1 MSENKRLSER
11 NAKIASMLSDGEQL
25 KNFYRFIAQN
35 PYINLH
41 DACQIIIERP
51 DATVCNSMEEWNALG
66 RRVTKGRKAIP
77 YYDHDGYKQ
86 FVFDAV
92 DTHGEERYQRPIF
105 PLKRLLIGL
114 DELNGTSL
122 YGDLRGD
129 YRKIHNGVYAYL
141 EKSGALTGDEQHDN
155 LLSEGVAFSLYCK
168 TGFPKTVGIHLR
180 GLPYSYR
187 ENAEFVKEMYI
198 QSELLAEEIDE
209 AYEGKL
215 QEVKVIDDT
224 EEETVTDEPIIR
236 GGEGEQINE
245 PLAEETE
252 ALPEQDDEV
261 FVSPV
266 YRQYLEAQKI
276 NPQAVVLLRV
286 GDFYE
291 VMGENARAVAEELDL
306 TLTSREVGLPE
317 RVPMCGFPYYASD
330 AYIEKILDRHGVLL
344 VEDGQEPKY
353 ILSHAEALQAEQ
365 AEISEEPEQEL
376 SSEIVERDEDEIA
389 ELQELFSEEE
399 GEIKDPE
406 LIPIDDEPTP
416 FDDEEEEQFDE
427 EEDDNFEVENEEDFE
442 EESEQEETENQSKPT
457 HKKEEKGIKDR
468 PRKKPQVSLFDFME
482 PQEKSEQELLIE
494 RSLKYGSGFQHGKYR
509 IFDKYNENPT
519 AKAFADFLKREYG
532 IGGHSGW
539 GIDNEEH
546 DGKGIRLSHRDENGK
561 TLVEAFLKWPEV
573 ATRIADLIDDDN
585 YLTEQE
591 KAGYVEYRAEQNR
604 QKELRA
610 EEERQKREIIELAI
624 VSEQPA
630 RKQRILD
637 EYSKTTKIEDFAK
650 FLRDEYGTAVEA
662 TSKYHARYDA
672 NGVYFSKYNAIGNT
686 ELRFSLSWNNFAE
699 RVCDIIEAERL
710 FAPEDAEYNAGFV
723 DQMIELGTQNTES
736 GKYAYHFATFGKDE
750 GYVRAHCDEIK
761 ETMLARVEVKDVQS
775 DEWYIHAT
783 FYKDYCAKL
792 QGTEEARQEHK
803 ERITEIAD
811 KIIEE
816 GTKNTTEGN
825 YIHFFEEFGKHAE
838 FAKNN
843 AEEIAEELSKHEE
856 VSDVE
861 LTPDSFD
868 TNFYLDYCPNYIP
881 KEEEDGYEE
890 YIKSFEEENKPS
902 KIKATF
908 NRFKDLSD
916 NDKAFIERYSFR
928 AHREPS
934 MSPWDEVQQCETI
947 EEGIYIVSTA
957 GHGGIMI
964 AEELAPYVLSP
975 EALSEGMREGGY
987 YCYEEDALQ
996 CIPLR
1001 ELYDK
1006 GILNDEH
1013 RYFKAYHV
1021 KSEENGR
1028 IPFSS
1033 ATDQEKKR
1041 FIAEWNKTINES
1053 LATWNKEYW
1062 QKYQKEE
1069 QSYEKIKND
1078 EITRIVESF
1087 VQEGTA
1093 QTVAGGWDFYFEN
1106 LSGFVY
1112 ENRHEITDQLVRR
1125 KEVETVG
1132 LDDKSIEVIF
1142 KPKFCPN
1149 LRFDAIGKPIE
1160 LDSKNTDLADVL
1172 NQTELGGTKTRFR
1185 NNVAAIRLV
1194 NRLFAENRNP
1204 TTEERKTLSRFV
1216 GWGGLSQA
1224 FDEKNPDWQK
1234 EYAEL
1239 KGLLSAEDYDNA
1251 RGSTLNAYY
1260 TPKEVIDGIYKALD
1274 RFGVKGNNRILE
1286 PSMGTGNFFG
1296 YMPKGIADGSRLYGV
1311 ELDKLTGR
1319 IAAKL
1324 YPQANVQIKGFE
1336 DTTFPNDKF
1345 DIIVGNVPFGGY
1357 GVADSDYNR
1366 YNFKVHDYFLAKSVD
1381 KVKPGGIVAIVTSK
1395 GTMDKL
1401 NANARKYVAERA
1413 ELLGAIRLPNTA
1425 FKQTAGTEA
1434 VADILFFRKRE
1445 EKITDLSVETWLAT
1459 GKTKEGYEINQ
1470 YFIDHPEMVL
1480 GTLVEEQGL
1489 YGGIDTTV
1497 KADGRELKDA
1507 LAEAIQNLPQS
1518 FYQNPETSPAEEQT
1532 TEVDYNVKPL
1542 CYKAENG
1549 RLYMRIGDEMVE
1561 QTIPKSPKDAYQRI
1575 QGMIEL
1581 REELHHILDIQIA
1594 GCSDEVLKKEQTK
1607 LNAQYDLFVRW
1618 YGNLNSQT
1626 NTKLFKDDGDSALL
1640 FSCEDV
1646 DEETKAVTKS
1656 DIFSKRTIRPYV
1668 VPTSTDDPFEA
1679 LQISKNER
1687 GKVDIAY
1694 IEELT
1699 GKDYDTVVSELGN
1712 AVFRDPEIV
1721 DETDK
1726 YSGFISAE
1734 EYLSGQVVS
1743 KLDLAR
1749 LVAAEHPEYRKNVD
1763 ALEAVQPQKLTASEI
1778 SVRLGATWID
1788 KEYYKKFYCE
1798 LLGVYWYL
1806 ESDIELFY
1814 NPHDSSW
1821 RLDQKENV
1829 RNSTYMRQREVYGTK
1844 RAPAYRL
1851 FIDAMNLRATTIY
1864 DTIEEDGKEKRVV
1877 NHAETIAAREKQNK
1891 IKEEFINWIFKTPER
1906 REELEATYNRLF
1918 NRTRLPSYDGSY
1930 LKFPEMNP
1938 AIELKPHQKNAVHRI
1953 ITGNSST
1960 LLHHV
1965 VGAGKTFTVVASIMK
1980 MRQLGLCKK
1989 AMVTCPNHLVQQWAG
2004 EWRRLYPNAKILVA
2018 SKEDL
2023 EKDNR
2028 KKFVSKVA
2036 LGDWDGII
2044 IAQSSFAKIPVSTE
2058 RQVQKLNEEI
2068 AAVQATIEKQWEENG
2083 MPRGAV
2089 KNLEKIKKGKQAQ
2102 LKKLMDTSGKDD
2114 VLKFEDLGVDYLFV
2128 DEAHAYK
2135 NLFLFTKMNNVAGI
2149 SNAASQRASDL
2160 KLKCEYLQEL
2170 HGSDRGV
2177 VFATGTPISN
2187 SMTEMYTMQTYL
2199 QPSTLR
2205 DLGITFFDGWAADF
2219 GETVTSMELS
2229 PSGQGYRART
2239 RFAKFTNLPEL
2250 LKLYRAFAD
2259 VQTADMVKL
2268 NVPEAKRQVINL
2280 KPSDTT
2286 IELAEEIAER
2296 ADRIYGG
2303 GVDSHIDNMLK
2314 VTSDGK
2320 KLALDPRCFVPTC
2333 KDEEGSKL
2341 NECAQRIYEI
2351 WSDTADIRG
2360 TQIVF
2365 CDLSTPKGSFSDYV
2379 YGTDFDAYNDLKYK
2393 LVQKGI
2399 PSEEI
2404 AFIHDANTEEQKQKL
2419 FDNVNSGRVRVLIG
2433 STEKCGAGTNVQ
2445 KRLVALHHLDTP
2457 YRPSDMEQREGR
2469 IIRQGNTN
2477 EKVQIFTY
2485 VTERTFDSYSYQI
2498 LENKQRFIS
2507 QINKGDL
2514 TVREAED
2521 IDETTLSYAEIKA
2534 ITAANPKIKRK
2545 MEVDAEVARL
2555 RVLEGQYRKNL
2566 YALQDKIRK
2575 DYPEEIRKQE
2585 LLIERVTK
2593 DLEMTKAIRPADPEA
2608 FEISVN
2614 GKVYTDKKEGG
2625 KALMDALYSGKV
2637 DVPVAEYCGFRI
2649 SMNPMTFMAT
2659 EREITLAAEGQ
2670 YILSIGESVS
2680 GNLTRLENFV
2690 NDLPERKVRL
2700 EKRLEQLKSDLEI
2713 AKEQVEKPFEQA
2725 EQLSALLS
2733 EQAELN
2739 AELNLDKREEVIVD
2753 DDGEGEE
2760 ENYMAIPILP
2770 KEKIKKEVSIIDEED
2785 KIAAMQVD
2793 VLPDYAVTKED
2804 MHAYGYTWDGML
2816 PVTGITAKALA
2827 RIGVTIYELRENDTE
2842 GMVDD
2847 LDVFDEKERLFGV
2860 EKPEWNTFMQ
2870 SDNGRDYMAARHE
2883 IVKSVLTSL
2892 DGEDMSYFSNTERE
2906 ILWEQYGT
2914 EVYALDKALGGRSLP
2929 AATEMKEYALPVFDE
2944 QVEKLKGELPFADHG
2959 WGEADIHI
2967 AVFGNVEAQE
2977 LKDILSKYSYEMR
2990 LNAFLDKELA
3000 EFNYLNG
3007 RVTGFTA
3014 DEIFDISN
3022 DLKPSFEGSEFAE
3035 NFKGE
3040 EFDRWYDDFQE
3051 DELIPLLNQ
3060 RALPGETYA
3069 LDETEENPLLPDYT
3083 VTEEDMHD
3091 YGYTK
3096 DEMLPLHKRV
3106 AQRLWGFGLE
3116 INILSHDNTEKAVER
3131 FSELTP
3137 TERTLYGIR
3146 KEVWMNYLNNE
3157 KTSPYLWARKEFCT
3171 AASDVMQKELDYVDE
3186 GFTINFIETN
3196 FAERVALEQYLADKE
3211 RPDPKVLTAFV
3222 PQLLDEFS
3230 SRMWSGAFRE
3240 YGWEES
3246 DLTRA
3251 IAEHLTDPVVQK
3263 IAMEVLS
3270 DGQKE
3275 EEQEEM
3281 PLYED
3286 NPLDLPALDDE
3297 LTVLAVQ
3304 PDIELDEKKTLPG
3317 IGLLRNEELER
3328 WYVINRSG
3336 IESELKVGNVTNLE
3350 EIGISP
3356 MEFDPNVFRTFYDE
3370 QEARAYFNEKVSVM
3384 NSVKD
3389 NFDRKEID
3397 YEAEVIKSV
3406 NTEFEVYKADV
3417 LSRSPEDIFY
3427 ENYKIHVFTEL
3438 KDVIDTGTEN
3448 GYLGKEH
3455 YRALYEDRG
3464 SILTGLYDDYLD
3476 REYSSIN
3483 KNGDTAEFIKDY
3495 CEYYHADAMTEKE
3508 QGTIYLNTAQYS
3520 VEHDEIEQ
3528 YRVSHRQS
3536 EECREAIDKAIS
3548 ENFDGL
3554 HLKDGFIPELID
3566 KFGSERVKYILATTI
3581 RENLGDGRYSPENKG
3596 WSENINVSES
3606 QDERRN
3612 CCLRSH
3618 PAVIDGVVNGFK
3630 KYMRYNDFLDE
3641 VTNDK
3646 QNDNK
3651 EEKEELAESK
3661 FLKQTSRGDKVVS
3674 ITQDKNGRDIA
3685 VVQRKNDYTVAI
3697 GYDTTDGTWAQGVYD
3712 FKDEKAA
3719 NEYREKYY
3727 GENVEPPEKW
3737 YEVFV
3742 SRDALIKTYEK
3753 SSLMRMPSS
3762 NSEYADYTYFVY
3774 NNRMKESRQ
3783 LVDMQSDSRELC
3795 YKILLSEGEVVNL
3808 RNRDGDEVELSAQE
3822 FSELVN
3828 HTSDKDYKREEKPR
3842 VSVNIPQ
3849 AAMLKEYGKTSL
3861 FRAPN
3866 GTQYEGYSY
3875 YLPNSVLHEPTE
3887 GNTGAVARITED
3899 FKVTLRKGAEETEL
3913 TAREFS
3919 ELVGKTTAED
3929 YKREPTAMDDYR
3941 EQQQEKEEWKE
3952 IAVSEQAVIANYEK
3966 STLFKMPKGK
3976 YEGMVYYIPSG
3987 MVRKDEGGLRLRLP
4001 ESFEAHLKTSGS
4013 DEKIDLTA
4021 EQLMA
4026 ELAGKSDEDYEGI
4039 YRRPSEEAI
4048 KKFEKVEKNLR
4059 ERLPDEMKNKP
4070 NWVVVRTRENK
4081 ETGRLDKYLID
4092 VHTGKFAESD
4102 NPETWTD
4109 FDTACKYAKEHG
4121 GVALAYA
4128 LDGTDG
4134 IACIDLDH
4142 CIGEDGKRS
4151 ALADEV
4157 LSKCGKTY
4165 AEHSV
4170 SGRGIHVFG
4179 RTKGA
4184 DLRSFSKDGDME
4196 YYQDRHFITMTG
4208 DGAGYSRLESFDA
4221 SEMKSLLE
4229 RKLERRTE
4237 WKNAGKGEA
4246 GLTQMDD
4253 RELLEKAFSAKNGDT
4268 VRRLYNGEDLRHNH
4282 SNSDMSLMNYLA
4294 FYSGGNVGQMTRIF
4308 ATSGLYRP
4316 DKPAS
4321 YYEYT
4326 AIKAAKDTPHY
4337 TPPRAS
4343 NATPKAASGGN
4354 SKA

>member
-11 NAKIASMLSDGEQL
+11 NAKIAAMLSDGEQL

-41 DACQIIIERP
+41 DACQIVIERP

-66 RRVTKGRKAIP
+66 RRVTKGRKAIS

-86 FVFDAV
+86 FVFDAA

-105 PLKRLLIGL
+105 PLKRMLIGL

-122 YGDLRGD
+122 YDDLRGD
-129 YRKIHNGVYAYL
+129 YRKIHNGVYTYL

-168 TGFPKTVGIHLR
+168 TGFPKTAGIHLS

-198 QSELLAEEIDE
+198 QAELLAEEIDE

-224 EEETVTDEPIIR
+224 EEETVTDEPVIR
-236 GGEGEQINE
+236 GGDVEQINE

-252 ALPEQDDEV
+252 ELPEQGNEV
-261 FVSPV
+261 SVSPI
-266 YRQYLEAQKI
+266 YRQYLEAQLA
-276 NPQAVVLLRV
+276 NPKVVVLLRV

-291 VMGENARAVAEELDL
+291 IMGENARTVAEELDL

-330 AYIEKILDRHGVLL
+330 AYIEKILAHHGVLL
-344 VEDGQEPKY
+344 AEDGQEPKY

-365 AEISEEPEQEL
+365 TEISEEPEQE
-376 SSEIVERDEDEIA
+376 SQSEIVERDEDEIA

-416 FDDEEEEQFDE
+416 FDDEEEEQSDE
-427 EEDDNFEVENEEDFE
+427 EADDGFEDEEDFK
-442 EESEQEETENQSKPT
+442 EESEQDETENKPKPT
-457 HKKEEKGIKDR
+457 RKREEKGIKDR
-468 PRKKPQVSLFDFME
+468 PRKQKPQLSLFDLME

-519 AKAFADFLKREYG
+519 AKTFADFLKREYG
-532 IGGHSGW
+532 IGGRGGW
-539 GIDNEEH
+539 GGDNEEH
-546 DGKGIRLSHRDENGK
+546 SGKGIHLSHCDENGK

-624 VSEQPA
+624 VSEQPG

-650 FLRDEYGTAVEA
+650 FLRDEYGTAVET

-686 ELRFSLSWNNFAE
+686 ELRFSLSWNSFAE
-699 RVCDIIEAERL
+699 HVCDVIEAERL

-723 DQMIELGTQNTES
+723 DQMVKLGTENTES

-761 ETMLARVEVKDVQS
+761 EMMFSRVEVKDVQS

-792 QGTEEARQEHK
+792 QSTEEARQEHK
-803 ERITEIAD
+803 ERIAEIAD

-825 YIHFFEEFGKHAE
+825 YVHFFEEFGKHAG
-838 FAKNN
+838 FAKDN

-868 TNFYLDYCPNYIP
+868 TNFYLDYCTNYVP

-890 YIKSFEEENKPS
+890 YIKSFEEENKPRDT
-902 KIKATF
+902 KAPF
-908 NRFKDLSD
+908 NRFKELSE
-916 NDKAFIERYSFR
+916 NDRAFIERYSLR

-947 EEGIYIVSTA
+947 AEGIYSVSTA

-1013 RYFKAYHV
+1013 SYFKAYHV
-1021 KSEENGR
+1021 KTEENGR

-1033 ATDQEKKR
+1033 ATDDEKKR
-1041 FIAEWNKTINES
+1041 FIAKWNKTINES

-1062 QKYQKEE
+1062 QKYQKAE
-1069 QSYEKIKND
+1069 QQQK
-1078 EITRIVESF
+1078 
-1087 VQEGTA
+1087 
-1093 QTVAGGWDFYFEN
+1093 
-1106 LSGFVY
+1106 
-1112 ENRHEITDQLVRR
+1112 
-1125 KEVETVG
+1125 
-1132 LDDKSIEVIF
+1132 
-1142 KPKFCPN
+1142 
-1149 LRFDAIGKPIE
+1149 
-1160 LDSKNTDLADVL
+1160 DSKNTDLTDIL
-1172 NQTELGGTKTRFR
+1172 DQTELGGAKTRFR

-1194 NRLFAENRNP
+1194 NRLYAENRNP

-1234 EYAEL
+1234 EYTEL

-1260 TPKEVIDGIYKALD
+1260 TPKDVIDGIYKALD

-1296 YMPKGIADGSRLYGV
+1296 YMPKEVSDGARLYGV
-1311 ELDKLTGR
+1311 ELDNLTGR

-1324 YPQANVQIKGFE
+1324 YPQADVQIKGFE

-1445 EKITDLSVETWLAT
+1445 EKITDLSAETWLAT
-1459 GKTKEGYEINQ
+1459 GKTEEGYEINQ

-1497 KADGRELKDA
+1497 KPDGRELKAA
-1507 LAEAIQNLPQS
+1507 LAEAIQNLPQG

-1561 QTIPKSPKDAYQRI
+1561 QAIPKSPKDAYQRI
-1575 QGMIEL
+1575 QGMIGL

-1594 GCSDEVLKKEQTK
+1594 GCSDEVLKKEQAK
-1607 LNAQYDLFVRW
+1607 LNAQYDLFVRR

-1687 GKVDIAY
+1687 GKVDITY

-1699 GKDYDTVVSELGN
+1699 GKDYDAVVSELGN
-1712 AVFRDPEIV
+1712 SVFRDPEIV
-1721 DETDK
+1721 DENDK

-1743 KLDLAR
+1743 KLNLAR
-1749 LVAAEHPEYRKNVD
+1749 SVAAEHPEYRKNVD

-1821 RLDQKENV
+1821 RLDQKESV

-2058 RQVQKLNEEI
+2058 RQIQKLNEEI
-2068 AAVQATIEKQWEENG
+2068 AAVEATIEKQWEENG

-2102 LKKLMDTSGKDD
+2102 LKKLMDTSSKDD

-2199 QPSTLR
+2199 QPSTLK

-2341 NECAQRIYEI
+2341 NACAQNIYEI

-2365 CDLSTPKGSFSDYV
+2365 CDLSTPKVRFEDYR

-2585 LLIERVTK
+2585 LLIERVGK

-2637 DVPVAEYCGFRI
+2637 DTPVAEYCGFRI

-2659 EREITLAAEGQ
+2659 EREITLAAEGR
-2670 YILSIGESVS
+2670 YTLSIGESVS

-2690 NDLPERKVRL
+2690 SELPQRKVRL
-2700 EKRLEQLKSDLEI
+2700 EKKLEQLKSDLEI

-2725 EQLSALLS
+2725 ERLSALLS

-2753 DDGEGEE
+2753 DDGEGDE
-2760 ENYMAIPILP
+2760 ENYRAIPILS
-2770 KEKIKKEVSIIDEED
+2770 EERLKKEVSIIDEED

-2847 LDVFDEKERLFGV
+2847 PAVFDEKDRLFGV
-2860 EKPEWNTFMQ
+2860 EKPEWNAFMQ
-2870 SDNGRDYMAARHE
+2870 SENGRDYMAARHE

-2906 ILWEQYGT
+2906 TLWEQYGT
-2914 EVYALDKALGGRSLP
+2914 EVYALDKALGGRSLSS
-2929 AATEMKEYALPVFDE
+2929 ATDMKEYALPVFDE

-2959 WGEADIHI
+2959 WGEADIHL

-2977 LKDILSKYSYEMR
+2977 LKDILSKYSYETR

-3035 NFKGE
+3035 NLTGN
-3040 EFDRWYDDFQE
+3040 DYDDWYDIFQE

-3069 LDETEENPLLPDYT
+3069 LDETEKTPLLPDYT
-3083 VTEEDMHD
+3083 VTDEDMHD

-3096 DEMLPLHKRV
+3096 DEMLPLHKRA

-3116 INILSHDNTEKAVER
+3116 INILSHDNTEKVVER

-3146 KEVWMNYLNNE
+3146 KEVWRNYLNNE

-3251 IAEHLTDPVVQK
+3251 IAEHLTDPVMQK

-3270 DGQKE
+3270 DEQKE

-3297 LTVLAVQ
+3297 LTVLAMQ
-3304 PDIELDEKKTLPG
+3304 PDIKLDESRTLPG
-3317 IGLLRNEELER
+3317 VKLLKNEELER
-3328 WYVINRSG
+3328 WYVINRAG
-3336 IESELKVGNVTNLE
+3336 IEGERELNVGDMTNLE
-3350 EIGISP
+3350 ELEISP

-3370 QEARAYFNEKVSVM
+3370 QEAQTYFNEKVSVM

-3389 NFDRKEID
+3389 NFGRKEID

-3427 ENYKIHVFTEL
+3427 ENFKIHVFTEL
-3438 KDVIDTGTEN
+3438 KDAIDTGTEN
-3448 GYLGKEH
+3448 GYLEKEH
-3455 YRALYEDRG
+3455 YRALYEERG
-3464 SILTGLYDDYLD
+3464 SILTGLYDDFVGS
-3476 REYSSIN
+3476 EYASVNSYT
-3483 KNGDTAEFIKDY
+3483 DTAEFIRDY
-3495 CEYYHADAMTEKE
+3495 CEHYHKSVLHEDVKMPVYLQSAQYAIE
-3508 QGTIYLNTAQYS
+3508 QGDL
-3520 VEHDEIEQ
+3520 DE
-3528 YRVSHRQS
+3528 YRNSRALS
-3536 EECREAIDKAIS
+3536 EECRDAIDKAIS
-3548 ENFDGL
+3548 ENFDGM
-3554 HLKDGFIPELID
+3554 HLKDGFISELVD
-3566 KFGSERVKYILATTI
+3566 KFGMERVQYILATTI

-3596 WSENINVSES
+3596 WAENIPVSES

-3612 CCLRSH
+3612 CCLHSH
-3618 PAVIDGVVNGFK
+3618 PAVIDGVVNSFK

-3685 VVQRKNDYTVAI
+3685 VVQRRNDYTVAI

-3727 GENVEPPEKW
+3727 GENVEPQEKW
-3737 YEVFV
+3737 YAVYV
-3742 SRDALIKTYEK
+3742 SRDALIKTYDK

-3762 NSEYADYTYFVY
+3762 NKEYADYTYFMY
-3774 NNRMKESRQ
+3774 NNRIKNSRQ

-3795 YKILLSEGEVVNL
+3795 YKLMLAEGEVVNL
-3808 RNRDGDEVELSAQE
+3808 RNRDGDEVELTAEE
-3822 FSELVN
+3822 FAAIVN
-3828 HTSDKDYKREEKPR
+3828 HTSDKDYVREQKAKTIITLPREAVLGNYEK
-3842 VSVNIPQ
+3842 
-3849 AAMLKEYGKTSL
+3849 ATL
-3861 FRAPN
+3861 FKAPS
-3866 GTQYEGYSY
+3866 GTEFAGYSY
-3875 YLPNSVLHEPTE
+3875 YLPNSVIGEDTKNE
-3887 GNTGAVARITED
+3887 DGRIRVALSED
-3899 FKVTLRKGAEETEL
+3899 FKIKLNKGSDEKEITV
-3913 TAREFS
+3913 S
-3919 ELVGKTTAED
+3919 EYAALVNGTTAES
-3929 YKREPTAMDDYR
+3929 YKRERSAEEENR
-3941 EQQQEKEEWKE
+3941 EDKADEKKWTE
-3952 IAVSEQAVIANYEK
+3952 IPVSEEAVIATYEK

-3976 YEGMVYYIPSG
+3976 YEGLVYYIPSG
-3987 MVRKDEGGLRLRLP
+3987 MVRKDEKGIRLRLP
-4001 ESFEAHLKTSGS
+4001 EDFEVHLKDKSA
-4013 DEKIDLTA
+4013 DENIDIKPD
-4021 EQLMA
+4021 
-4026 ELAGKSDEDYEGI
+4026 ELEKELKDKGDDAYENL
-4039 YRRPSEEAI
+4039 YRRPSEEV
-4048 KKFEKVEKNLR
+4048 KQKFDKVEQQLR
-4059 ERLPDEMKNKP
+4059 TCLPAEMKDKP
-4070 NWVVVRTRENK
+4070 NWVIVRTRENAD
-4081 ETGRLDKYLID
+4081 TGRLDKFLISP
-4092 VHTGKFAESD
+4092 VTGKFAESD

-4109 FDTACKYAKEHG
+4109 FDTACKYARGNG

-4128 LDGTDG
+4128 LDGKDG
-4134 IACIDLDH
+4134 IVCIDLDH
-4142 CIGEDGKRS
+4142 CVGEDGKRS

-4165 AEHSV
+4165 IESSV
-4170 SGRGIHVFG
+4170 SGKGIHVFG
-4179 RTKGA
+4179 KTDGM

-4196 YYQDRHFITMTG
+4196 FYQDNHFIAMTG
-4208 DGAGYSRLESFDA
+4208 DGAGYYNLESFDTP
-4221 SEMKSLLE
+4221 EMKSLLE

-4237 WKNAGKGEA
+4237 WKNVGKGMS
-4246 GLTQMDD
+4246 GLSQMDD

-4268 VRRLYNGEDLRHNH
+4268 VKRLYNGEDLRNNH

-4294 FYSGGNVGQMTRIF
+4294 FYSGGNVEQMTRIF

-4316 DKPAS
+4316 EKAQS

-4337 TPPRAS
+4337 TPPKAPTS
-4343 NATPKAASGGN
+4343 APKSSGSGN
-4354 SKA
+4354 GKA

>member
-11 NAKIASMLSDGEQL
+11 NTKIAAMLSDGELL

-41 DACQIIIERP
+41 DACQIVIERP

-66 RRVTKGRKAIP
+66 RRVTKGRKAIS

-86 FVFDAV
+86 FVFDAA

-105 PLKRLLIGL
+105 PLKRMLIGL

-122 YGDLRGD
+122 YDDLRGD
-129 YRKIHNGVYAYL
+129 YRKIHNGVYTYL

-236 GGEGEQINE
+236 GGEVEQTKE
-245 PLAEETE
+245 PLTEETE
-252 ALPEQDDEV
+252 ELPEQGNEV
-261 FVSPV
+261 SVSPV
-266 YRQYLEAQKI
+266 YRQYLDVQKA
-276 NPQAVVLLRV
+276 NPQAVVLLRL

-291 VMGENARAVAEELDL
+291 VMGENARTVAEELDL

-317 RVPMCGFPYYASD
+317 RVPMCGFPYHVAEV
-330 AYIEKILDRHGVLL
+330 YIEKILEHHGVLL
-344 VEDGQEPKY
+344 AEAGQEPKY
-353 ILSHAEALQAEQ
+353 ILSHAEALRAEQ
-365 AEISEEPEQEL
+365 AEISEEPEQE
-376 SSEIVERDEDEIA
+376 SQSEIVERDEDEIA

-399 GEIKDPE
+399 EELKDAE
-406 LIPIDDEPTP
+406 LILIDDEPTP
-416 FDDEEEEQFDE
+416 FDDEEEEQTDE
-427 EEDDNFEVENEEDFE
+427 EEDYGFENEEDFE
-442 EESEQEETENQSKPT
+442 EESEQDETENKPKPT
-457 HKKEEKGIKDR
+457 RKREEKGIKDR
-468 PRKKPQVSLFDFME
+468 PRKQKPQLSLFDLME

-532 IGGHSGW
+532 IGGRGGW
-539 GIDNEEH
+539 GGDNEQH
-546 DGKGIRLSHRDENGK
+546 DGKGIRLSHCDENGK
-561 TLVEAFLKWPEV
+561 TLVEAFLKWPEA

-803 ERITEIAD
+803 ERIAEIAD

-825 YIHFFEEFGKHAE
+825 YIHFFEEFGKHAG
-838 FAKNN
+838 FAKDN

-902 KIKATF
+902 EIKAPF
-908 NRFKDLSD
+908 NRFKELSE
-916 NDKAFIERYSFR
+916 NDKAFIERYSLR

-947 EEGIYIVSTA
+947 AEGIYSVSTA

-975 EALSEGMREGGY
+975 EALSEGMREGRY

-1006 GILNDEH
+1006 GILNDKH
-1013 RYFKAYHV
+1013 SYFKAYHV
-1021 KSEENGR
+1021 KTEENGR

-1033 ATDQEKKR
+1033 ATDEEKKR
-1041 FIAEWNKTINES
+1041 FIAEWNNTVNES

-1062 QKYQKEE
+1062 QKYQKAE
-1069 QSYEKIKND
+1069 QQQK
-1078 EITRIVESF
+1078 
-1087 VQEGTA
+1087 
-1093 QTVAGGWDFYFEN
+1093 
-1106 LSGFVY
+1106 
-1112 ENRHEITDQLVRR
+1112 
-1125 KEVETVG
+1125 
-1132 LDDKSIEVIF
+1132 
-1142 KPKFCPN
+1142 
-1149 LRFDAIGKPIE
+1149 
-1160 LDSKNTDLADVL
+1160 DSKNTDLTDIL
-1172 NQTELGGTKTRFR
+1172 DQTELGGAKTRFR

-1194 NRLFAENRNP
+1194 NRLYAENRNP

-1296 YMPKGIADGSRLYGV
+1296 YMPKEVADGARLYGV
-1311 ELDKLTGR
+1311 ELDNLTGR

-1336 DTTFPNDKF
+1336 DTSFPNDKF
-1345 DIIVGNVPFGGY
+1345 DIVLGNVPFGGY

-1445 EKITDLSVETWLAT
+1445 EKITDLSAETWLAT

-1497 KADGRELKDA
+1497 KPDGRELKDA

-1561 QTIPKSPKDAYQRI
+1561 QAIPKSPKDAYQRI
-1575 QGMIEL
+1575 QGMIGL

-1594 GCSDEVLKKEQTK
+1594 GCSDEVLKKEQAK
-1607 LNAQYDLFVRW
+1607 LNAQYDLFVRR

-1656 DIFSKRTIRPYV
+1656 DVFSKRTIRPYV

-1712 AVFRDPEIV
+1712 SVFRDPEIV
-1721 DETDK
+1721 DENDK

-1749 LVAAEHPEYRKNVD
+1749 SVAAEHPEYRKNVD

-1821 RLDQKENV
+1821 RLDQKESV

-2058 RQVQKLNEEI
+2058 RQIQKLNEEI
-2068 AAVQATIEKQWEENG
+2068 AAVEATIEKQWEENG

-2199 QPSTLR
+2199 QPSTLK

-2268 NVPEAKRQVINL
+2268 NVPEAERHVVNL

-2379 YGTDFDAYNDLKYK
+2379 YGKDFDAYNDLKYK

-2585 LLIERVTK
+2585 LLIERVGK

-2608 FEISVN
+2608 FEISVS

-2637 DVPVAEYCGFRI
+2637 DTPVAEYYGFKI
-2649 SMNPMTFMAT
+2649 SMNPMSFMAT

-2690 NDLPERKVRL
+2690 NDLPQRKVRL
-2700 EKRLEQLKSDLEI
+2700 EKKLEQLKSDLEI
-2713 AKEQVEKPFEQA
+2713 AKEQVQKPFEQA

-2753 DDGEGEE
+2753 DDGEGDE
-2760 ENYMAIPILP
+2760 ENYRAIPILP
-2770 KEKIKKEVSIIDEED
+2770 EDKIKKEVSIIDEED

-2847 LDVFDEKERLFGV
+2847 PDVFDEKDRLFGV

-2870 SDNGRDYMAARHE
+2870 SDNGRDYMAVRHE

-2906 ILWEQYGT
+2906 TLWEQYGT
-2914 EVYALDKALGGRSLP
+2914 EVYALDKAFGGRAMPS
-2929 AATEMKEYALPVFDE
+2929 AAEMKEYALSVFDE
-2944 QVEKLKGELPFADHG
+2944 QVEKLKEELPFADHG
-2959 WGEADIHI
+2959 WSEADIHL

-2977 LKDILSKYSYEMR
+2977 LKDILSKYSYETR

-3035 NFKGE
+3035 NLTGN
-3040 EFDRWYDDFQE
+3040 DYDDWYDIFQE

-3096 DEMLPLHKRV
+3096 DEMLPLHKRA

-3116 INILSHDNTEKAVER
+3116 INKLSHDNTEKAVER

-3146 KEVWMNYLNNE
+3146 KEVWRNYLNNE

-3211 RPDPKVLTAFV
+3211 RPNPKVLTAFV

-3251 IAEHLTDPVVQK
+3251 IAEHLTDPVMQK

-3304 PDIELDEKKTLPG
+3304 PDIELDKKKTLPG
-3317 IGLLRNEELER
+3317 VGLLRNEELER

-3406 NTEFEVYKADV
+3406 NAEFEVYKADV

-3427 ENYKIHVFTEL
+3427 ENFKIHVFTEL
-3438 KDVIDTGTEN
+3438 KDAIDTGTEN
-3448 GYLGKEH
+3448 GYLEKEH
-3455 YRALYEDRG
+3455 YRALYEERG
-3464 SILTGLYDDYLD
+3464 SILTGLYDDFVGS
-3476 REYSSIN
+3476 EYASVNSYT
-3483 KNGDTAEFIKDY
+3483 DTAEFIRDY
-3495 CEYYHADAMTEKE
+3495 CEHYHKSVLHEDVKMPVYLQSAQYAIE
-3508 QGTIYLNTAQYS
+3508 QGDL
-3520 VEHDEIEQ
+3520 DE
-3528 YRVSHRQS
+3528 YRNSRALS
-3536 EECREAIDKAIS
+3536 EECRDAIDKAIS
-3548 ENFDGL
+3548 ENFDGM
-3554 HLKDGFIPELID
+3554 HLKDGFISELVD
-3566 KFGSERVKYILATTI
+3566 KFGMERVQYILATTI

-3596 WSENINVSES
+3596 WAENIPVSES

-3612 CCLRSH
+3612 CCLHSH
-3618 PAVIDGVVNGFK
+3618 PAVIDGVVNSFK

-3685 VVQRKNDYTVAI
+3685 VVQRRNDYTVAI

-3727 GENVEPPEKW
+3727 GENVEPQEKW
-3737 YEVFV
+3737 YAVYV
-3742 SRDALIKTYEK
+3742 SRDALIKTYDK

-3762 NSEYADYTYFVY
+3762 NKEYADYTYFMY
-3774 NNRMKESRQ
+3774 NNRIKNSRQ

-3795 YKILLSEGEVVNL
+3795 YKLMLAEGEVVNL

-3899 FKVTLRKGAEETEL
+3899 FNVTLRKGAEETEL

-4070 NWVVVRTRENK
+4070 NWVMVRTRENK

-4343 NATPKAASGGN
+4343 NAAPKAASGGN

>member
-11 NAKIASMLSDGEQL
+11 NTKIAAMLSDGELL

-41 DACQIIIERP
+41 DACQIVIERP

-66 RRVTKGRKAIP
+66 RRVTKGRKAIS

-86 FVFDAV
+86 FVFDAA

-105 PLKRLLIGL
+105 PLKRMLIGL

-122 YGDLRGD
+122 YDDLRGD
-129 YRKIHNGVYAYL
+129 YRKIHNGVYTYL

-236 GGEGEQINE
+236 GGEVEQTKE
-245 PLAEETE
+245 PLTEETE
-252 ALPEQDDEV
+252 ELPEQGNEV
-261 FVSPV
+261 SVSPV
-266 YRQYLEAQKI
+266 YRQYLDVQKA
-276 NPQAVVLLRV
+276 NPQAVVLLRL

-291 VMGENARAVAEELDL
+291 VMGENARTVAEELDL

-317 RVPMCGFPYYASD
+317 RVPMCGFPYHVAEV
-330 AYIEKILDRHGVLL
+330 YIEKILEHHGVLL
-344 VEDGQEPKY
+344 AEAGQEPKY
-353 ILSHAEALQAEQ
+353 ILSHAEALRAEQ
-365 AEISEEPEQEL
+365 AEISEEPEQE
-376 SSEIVERDEDEIA
+376 SQSEIVERDEDEIA

-399 GEIKDPE
+399 GKIKDPE

-416 FDDEEEEQFDE
+416 FDDEEEEQTDE
-427 EEDDNFEVENEEDFE
+427 EEDYGFENEEDFE
-442 EESEQEETENQSKPT
+442 EESEQDETENKPKPT
-457 HKKEEKGIKDR
+457 RKREEKGIKDR
-468 PRKKPQVSLFDFME
+468 PRKQKPQLSLFDLME

-532 IGGHSGW
+532 IGGRGGW
-539 GIDNEEH
+539 GGDNEQH
-546 DGKGIRLSHRDENGK
+546 DGKGIRLSHCDENGK
-561 TLVEAFLKWPEV
+561 TLVEAFLKWPEA

-803 ERITEIAD
+803 ERIAEIAD

-838 FAKNN
+838 FAKDN

-861 LTPDSFD
+861 PTPDSFD

-902 KIKATF
+902 EIKAPF
-908 NRFKDLSD
+908 NRFKELSE
-916 NDKAFIERYSFR
+916 NDKAFIERYSLR

-947 EEGIYIVSTA
+947 AEGIYSVSTA

-1006 GILNDEH
+1006 GILNDKH
-1013 RYFKAYHV
+1013 SYFKAYHV
-1021 KSEENGR
+1021 KTEENGR

-1033 ATDQEKKR
+1033 ATDEEKKR
-1041 FIAEWNKTINES
+1041 FIAEWNNTVNES

-1062 QKYQKEE
+1062 QKYQKAE
-1069 QSYEKIKND
+1069 QQQK
-1078 EITRIVESF
+1078 
-1087 VQEGTA
+1087 
-1093 QTVAGGWDFYFEN
+1093 
-1106 LSGFVY
+1106 
-1112 ENRHEITDQLVRR
+1112 
-1125 KEVETVG
+1125 
-1132 LDDKSIEVIF
+1132 
-1142 KPKFCPN
+1142 
-1149 LRFDAIGKPIE
+1149 
-1160 LDSKNTDLADVL
+1160 DSKNTDLTDIL
-1172 NQTELGGTKTRFR
+1172 DQTELGGAKTRFR

-1194 NRLFAENRNP
+1194 NRLYAENRNP

-1296 YMPKGIADGSRLYGV
+1296 YMPKEVADGARLYGV
-1311 ELDKLTGR
+1311 ELDNLTGR

-1336 DTTFPNDKF
+1336 DTSFPNDKF
-1345 DIIVGNVPFGGY
+1345 DIVLGNVPFGGY

-1445 EKITDLSVETWLAT
+1445 EKITDLSAETWLAT

-1497 KADGRELKDA
+1497 KPDGRELKDA

-1561 QTIPKSPKDAYQRI
+1561 QAIPKSPKDAYQRI
-1575 QGMIEL
+1575 QGMIGL

-1594 GCSDEVLKKEQTK
+1594 GCSDEVLKKEQAK
-1607 LNAQYDLFVRW
+1607 LNAQYDLFVRR

-1712 AVFRDPEIV
+1712 SVFRDPEIV
-1721 DETDK
+1721 DENDK

-1749 LVAAEHPEYRKNVD
+1749 SVAAEHPEYRKNVD

-1906 REELEATYNRLF
+1906 REELEGTYNRLF

-2058 RQVQKLNEEI
+2058 RQIRKLNEEI

-2199 QPSTLR
+2199 QPSTLK

-2268 NVPEAKRQVINL
+2268 NVPEAERHVVNL

-2379 YGTDFDAYNDLKYK
+2379 YGKDFDAYNDLKYK

-2585 LLIERVTK
+2585 LLIERVGK

-2608 FEISVN
+2608 FEISVS

-2637 DVPVAEYCGFRI
+2637 DTPVAEYYGFKI
-2649 SMNPMTFMAT
+2649 SMNPMSFMAT

-2713 AKEQVEKPFEQA
+2713 AKEQVQKPFEQA

-2753 DDGEGEE
+2753 DDGEGDE
-2760 ENYMAIPILP
+2760 ENYRAIPILT

-2847 LDVFDEKERLFGV
+2847 PDVFDEKDRLFGV

-2870 SDNGRDYMAARHE
+2870 SDNGRDYMAVRHE

-2906 ILWEQYGT
+2906 TLWEQYGT
-2914 EVYALDKALGGRSLP
+2914 EVYALDKAFGGRAMPS
-2929 AATEMKEYALPVFDE
+2929 AAEMKEYALSVFDE
-2944 QVEKLKGELPFADHG
+2944 QVEKLKEELPFADHG
-2959 WGEADIHI
+2959 WSEADIHL

-2977 LKDILSKYSYEMR
+2977 LKDILSKYSYETR

-3000 EFNYLNG
+3000 EFKYLNG

-3035 NFKGE
+3035 NLTGN
-3040 EFDRWYDDFQE
+3040 DYDDWYDIFQE

-3069 LDETEENPLLPDYT
+3069 LDETEKTPLLPDYT
-3083 VTEEDMHD
+3083 VTDEDMHD

-3096 DEMLPLHKRV
+3096 DEMLPLHKRA

-3137 TERTLYGIR
+3137 TEKTLYSIR
-3146 KEVWMNYLNNE
+3146 KEVWRNYLNNE

-3211 RPDPKVLTAFV
+3211 RPNPKVLTAFV

-3251 IAEHLTDPVVQK
+3251 IAEHLTDPVMQK

-3304 PDIELDEKKTLPG
+3304 PDIELDKKKTLPG
-3317 IGLLRNEELER
+3317 VGLLRNEELER

-3427 ENYKIHVFTEL
+3427 ENFKIHVFTEL
-3438 KDVIDTGTEN
+3438 KDAIDTGTEN
-3448 GYLGKEH
+3448 GYLEKEH
-3455 YRALYEDRG
+3455 YRALYEERG
-3464 SILTGLYDDYLD
+3464 SILTGLYDDFVGS
-3476 REYSSIN
+3476 EYASVNSYT
-3483 KNGDTAEFIKDY
+3483 DTAEFIRDY
-3495 CEYYHADAMTEKE
+3495 CEHYHKSVLHEDVKMPVYLQSAQYAIE
-3508 QGTIYLNTAQYS
+3508 QGDL
-3520 VEHDEIEQ
+3520 DE
-3528 YRVSHRQS
+3528 YRNSRALS
-3536 EECREAIDKAIS
+3536 EECRDAIDKAIS
-3548 ENFDGL
+3548 ENFDGM
-3554 HLKDGFIPELID
+3554 HLKDGFISELVD
-3566 KFGSERVKYILATTI
+3566 KFGMERVQYILATTI

-3596 WSENINVSES
+3596 WAENIPVSES

-3612 CCLRSH
+3612 CCLHSH
-3618 PAVIDGVVNGFK
+3618 PAVIDGVVNSFK

-3685 VVQRKNDYTVAI
+3685 VVQRRNDYTVAI

-3727 GENVEPPEKW
+3727 GENVEPQEKW
-3737 YEVFV
+3737 YAVYV
-3742 SRDALIKTYEK
+3742 SRDALIKTYDK

-3762 NSEYADYTYFVY
+3762 NKEYADYTYFMY
-3774 NNRMKESRQ
+3774 NNRIKNSRQ

-3795 YKILLSEGEVVNL
+3795 YKLMLAEGEVVNL

-3899 FKVTLRKGAEETEL
+3899 FNVTLRKGAEETEL

-4070 NWVVVRTRENK
+4070 NWVMVRTRENK

-4343 NATPKAASGGN
+4343 NAAPKAASGGN

>member
-11 NAKIASMLSDGEQL
+11 NTKIAAMLSDGEQL

-41 DACQIIIERP
+41 DACQIVIERP

-66 RRVTKGRKAIP
+66 RRVTKGRKAIS

-86 FVFDAV
+86 FVFDAA

-105 PLKRLLIGL
+105 PLKRMLIGL
-114 DELNGTSL
+114 DELNGTAL
-122 YGDLRGD
+122 YDDLRGD

-141 EKSGALTGDEQHDN
+141 EKNGALTGDDQHDN

-168 TGFPKTVGIHLR
+168 TGFPKTAGIHLS

-198 QSELLAEEIDE
+198 QAELLAEEIDE

-224 EEETVTDEPIIR
+224 EEETVSDEPIIR
-236 GGEGEQINE
+236 GGEAKQTKE

-252 ALPEQDDEV
+252 ELPEQGNEV
-261 FVSPV
+261 SVSPI
-266 YRQYLEAQKI
+266 YRQYLEAQLA
-276 NPQAVVLLRV
+276 NPKVVVLLRV

-291 VMGENARAVAEELDL
+291 IMGENARTVAEELDL

-330 AYIEKILDRHGVLL
+330 AYIEKILAHHGVLL
-344 VEDGQEPKY
+344 AEDGQEPKY

-365 AEISEEPEQEL
+365 TEISEEPEQE
-376 SSEIVERDEDEIA
+376 SQSEIVERDEDEIA

-416 FDDEEEEQFDE
+416 FDDEEEEQSDE
-427 EEDDNFEVENEEDFE
+427 EADDGFEDEEDFK
-442 EESEQEETENQSKPT
+442 EESEQEETENKPKPT
-457 HKKEEKGIKDR
+457 RKKEEKGIKDR
-468 PRKKPQVSLFDFME
+468 PRKQKPQLSLFDLME

-509 IFDKYNENPT
+509 VFDKYNENPT

-532 IGGHSGW
+532 IGGRSGW
-539 GIDNEEH
+539 NSDSEAH
-546 DGKGIRLSHRDENGK
+546 DGKGIRLSHRDENEK
-561 TLVEAFLKWPEV
+561 TVVEVFLKWPEV

-591 KAGYVEYRAEQNR
+591 KAWYVEYRAEQNR

-610 EEERQKREIIELAI
+610 EEERQKRELVEQAIINEP
-624 VSEQPA
+624 PA
-630 RKQRILD
+630 RKQRILV
-637 EYSKTTKIEDFAK
+637 EYSKTTQIEEFAN

-662 TSKYHARYDA
+662 TSKYHARYDSS
-672 NGVYFSKYNAIGNT
+672 GVYFSKYNVIGNT

-699 RVCDIIEAERL
+699 KVRDVIETKRL
-710 FAPEDAEYNAGFV
+710 FVPEDTEYNAEFV
-723 DQMIELGTQNTES
+723 DRMVELGTENTDS

-750 GYVRAHCDEIK
+750 GYVRAHYDAIK
-761 ETMLARVEVKDVQS
+761 EEMLSRVEVKDVQS

-783 FYKDYCAKL
+783 FYKDYCDKL
-792 QGTEEARQEHK
+792 KGTEEAREEHK
-803 ERITEIAD
+803 ERVRAIAAQ
-811 KIIEE
+811 IIEE
-816 GTKNTTEGN
+816 GTENTTEGN
-825 YIHFFEEFGKHAE
+825 WVVFFNELTGDEE
-838 FAKNN
+838 FAKENVK
-843 AEEIAEELSKHEE
+843 EIVEELESDKA

-861 LTPDSFD
+861 FDNACID

-1021 KSEENGR
+1021 QSEENGR

-1033 ATDQEKKR
+1033 ATDEEKKK
-1041 FIAEWNKTINES
+1041 FIAKWNNTVNES
-1053 LATWNKEYW
+1053 LAEWNKEYW
-1062 QKYQKEE
+1062 RKYQEAE
-1069 QSYEKIKND
+1069 QNQK
-1078 EITRIVESF
+1078 
-1087 VQEGTA
+1087 
-1093 QTVAGGWDFYFEN
+1093 
-1106 LSGFVY
+1106 
-1112 ENRHEITDQLVRR
+1112 
-1125 KEVETVG
+1125 
-1132 LDDKSIEVIF
+1132 
-1142 KPKFCPN
+1142 
-1149 LRFDAIGKPIE
+1149 
-1160 LDSKNTDLADVL
+1160 DSKNTDLTDIL
-1172 NQTELGGTKTRFR
+1172 DQTELGGAKTRFK

-1194 NRLFAENRNP
+1194 NRLYAENRNP

-1260 TPKEVIDGIYKALD
+1260 TPRDVIDGIYKALD
-1274 RFGVKGNNRILE
+1274 RFGVQGNNRILE

-1296 YMPKGIADGSRLYGV
+1296 YMPKEVSDGARLYGV
-1311 ELDKLTGR
+1311 ELDNLTGR

-1336 DTTFPNDKF
+1336 DTSFPNDKF
-1345 DIIVGNVPFGGY
+1345 DIVVGNVPFGGY

-1445 EKITDLSVETWLAT
+1445 EKITDLSAETWLAT
-1459 GKTKEGYEINQ
+1459 GKTEEGYEINQ

-1497 KADGRELKDA
+1497 KPDGRELKAA
-1507 LAEAIQNLPQS
+1507 LAEAIQNLPQG
-1518 FYQNPETSPAEEQT
+1518 FYQNPETSPAEEEAA
-1532 TEVDYNVKPL
+1532 EVDYNVKPL

-1549 RLYMRIGDEMVE
+1549 RLYMRIADEMVE
-1561 QTIPKSPKDAYQRI
+1561 QAIPKSPKDAYQRI
-1575 QGMIEL
+1575 QGMIGL

-1594 GCSDEVLKKEQTK
+1594 GCSDEVLQKEQSK
-1607 LNAQYDLFVRW
+1607 LNAQYDLFVRR

-1656 DIFSKRTIRPYV
+1656 DVFSKRTIRPYV

-1721 DETDK
+1721 DKGDK

-1749 LVAAEHPEYRKNVD
+1749 SVAAEHPEYRKNVD

-1788 KEYYKKFYCE
+1788 KEYYKQFYIE
-1798 LLGVYWYL
+1798 LLGVPWYL
-1806 ESDIELFY
+1806 RGNLELFY

-1821 RLDQKENV
+1821 RLDQEQAV
-1829 RNSTYMRQREVYGTK
+1829 RNSTYMRQKEVYGTG

-2058 RQVQKLNEEI
+2058 RQIRKLNEEI
-2068 AAVQATIEKQWEENG
+2068 AAVEATIEKQWEENG

-2102 LKKLMDTSGKDD
+2102 LKKLMDASGKDD

-2199 QPSTLR
+2199 QPSTLK

-2268 NVPEAKRQVINL
+2268 NVPEAERHVVNL

-2286 IELAEEIAER
+2286 IELAEEIADR
-2296 ADRIYGG
+2296 ADKIYGG

-2341 NECAQRIYEI
+2341 NACAQNIYEI
-2351 WSDTADIRG
+2351 WSDTSDIKG

-2365 CDLSTPKGSFSDYV
+2365 CDLSTPKSRFEDYV

-2545 MEVDAEVARL
+2545 MEVDAEVTRL

-2585 LLIERVTK
+2585 LLIERVGK

-2637 DVPVAEYCGFRI
+2637 DTPVAEYCGFKI

-2659 EREITLAAEGQ
+2659 ERDITLAAEGR

-2713 AKEQVEKPFEQA
+2713 AKEQVGKPFEQA

-2753 DDGEGEE
+2753 DDGEGDE
-2760 ENYMAIPILP
+2760 ENYRAIPILP
-2770 KEKIKKEVSIIDEED
+2770 KEKIKKEISIIDEED

-2847 LDVFDEKERLFGV
+2847 PDVFDEKDRLFGV
-2860 EKPEWNTFMQ
+2860 EKPEWNAFMQ
-2870 SDNGRDYMAARHE
+2870 SENGRDYMAARHE

-2906 ILWEQYGT
+2906 TLWEQYGT
-2914 EVYALDKALGGRSLP
+2914 EVYALDKALGGRSLSS
-2929 AATEMKEYALPVFDE
+2929 ATDMKEYALPVFDE

-2959 WGEADIHI
+2959 WGEADIHL

-2977 LKDILSKYSYEMR
+2977 LKDILSKYSYETR

-3051 DELIPLLNQ
+3051 EELIPLLNQ

-3069 LDETEENPLLPDYT
+3069 LDETEKTPLLPDYT
-3083 VTEEDMHD
+3083 VTDEDMHD

-3096 DEMLPLHKRV
+3096 DEMLPLHKRA

-3116 INILSHDNTEKAVER
+3116 INKLSHDNTEKAVER

-3196 FAERVALEQYLADKE
+3196 FAERVALEHHLSDKE
-3211 RPDPKVLTAFV
+3211 KPDPKVLTAFV

-3240 YGWEES
+3240 YGWSEN
-3246 DLTRA
+3246 DLMRA
-3251 IAEHLTDPVVQK
+3251 IAKHLTDPVMQN

-3270 DGQKE
+3270 EEQKE

-3297 LTVLAVQ
+3297 LTVLAMQ
-3304 PDIELDEKKTLPG
+3304 PDIKLDESRTLPG
-3317 IGLLRNEELER
+3317 VKLLKNEELER
-3328 WYVINRSG
+3328 WYVINRAG
-3336 IESELKVGNVTNLE
+3336 VEGERELNVGDMTNLE
-3350 EIGISP
+3350 ELEISP

-3370 QEARAYFNEKVSVM
+3370 QEAQTYFNEKVSVM

-3389 NFDRKEID
+3389 NFGRKEID

-3448 GYLGKEH
+3448 GYLEKEH

-3464 SILTGLYDDYLD
+3464 SILTELYDDFIGD
-3476 REYSSIN
+3476 EYASLN
-3483 KNGDTAEFIKDY
+3483 TGTDTAEFIKDY
-3495 CEYYHADAMTEKE
+3495 CEHYHKSVLHEEVKMPV
-3508 QGTIYLNTAQYS
+3508 YLQSAQYAI
-3520 VEHDEIEQ
+3520 EHGDLDE
-3528 YRVSHRQS
+3528 YRNSRALS
-3536 EECREAIDKAIS
+3536 EECRDAIDKAIS
-3548 ENFDGL
+3548 ENFDGMR
-3554 HLKDGFIPELID
+3554 LKDGFIPEIIE
-3566 KFGSERVKYILATTI
+3566 KFGTERVQYILATTV

-3606 QDERRN
+3606 QEERRN

-3618 PAVIDGVVNGFK
+3618 PAVVDGVVNSFK

-3727 GENVEPPEKW
+3727 GENVEPQEKW
-3737 YEVFV
+3737 YAVYV
-3742 SRDALIKTYEK
+3742 SRDALIKTYDK

-3762 NSEYADYTYFVY
+3762 NKEYADYTYFMY
-3774 NNRMKESRQ
+3774 NNRIKNSRQ

-3795 YKILLSEGEVVNL
+3795 YKLMLAEGEVVNL
-3808 RNRDGDEVELSAQE
+3808 RNRDGDEVELTAQE
-3822 FSELVN
+3822 FSDIVN
-3828 HTSDKDYKREEKPR
+3828 HTSDKDYVREQKAKTIITLPREAVLGNYEK
-3842 VSVNIPQ
+3842 
-3849 AAMLKEYGKTSL
+3849 ATL
-3861 FRAPN
+3861 FKAPS
-3866 GTQYEGYSY
+3866 GTEFAGYSY
-3875 YLPNSVLHEPTE
+3875 YLPNSVIGEDTKNE
-3887 GNTGAVARITED
+3887 DGRIRVALSED
-3899 FKVTLRKGAEETEL
+3899 FKIKLNKGSDEKEITV
-3913 TAREFS
+3913 S
-3919 ELVGKTTAED
+3919 EYAALVNGTTAES
-3929 YKREPTAMDDYR
+3929 YKRERSAEEENR
-3941 EQQQEKEEWKE
+3941 EEKADEKKWTE
-3952 IAVSEQAVIANYEK
+3952 IPVSEEAVIATYEK
-3966 STLFKMPKGK
+3966 STLFRMPKGK
-3976 YEGMVYYIPSG
+3976 YEGLVYYIPSG
-3987 MVRKDEGGLRLRLP
+3987 MVRKDEKGIRLRLP
-4001 ESFEAHLKTSGS
+4001 EDFEVHLKDKSA
-4013 DEKIDLTA
+4013 DENIDIKPD
-4021 EQLMA
+4021 
-4026 ELAGKSDEDYEGI
+4026 ELEKELKDKGDDAYENL
-4039 YRRPSEEAI
+4039 YRRPSEEV
-4048 KKFEKVEKNLR
+4048 KQKFDKVEQQLR
-4059 ERLPDEMKNKP
+4059 TCLPAEMKDKP
-4070 NWVVVRTRENK
+4070 NWVIVRTRENAD
-4081 ETGRLDKYLID
+4081 TGRLDKFLISP
-4092 VHTGKFAESD
+4092 VTGKFAESD
-4102 NPETWTD
+4102 NPETWAD
-4109 FDTACKYAKEHG
+4109 FDTACKYARENG

-4128 LDGTDG
+4128 LDGKDG

-4142 CIGEDGKRS
+4142 CVGEDGKRS
-4151 ALADEV
+4151 ALANEV

-4165 AEHSV
+4165 IESSV
-4170 SGRGIHVFG
+4170 SGKGIHVFG
-4179 RTKGA
+4179 KTEGM

-4196 YYQDRHFITMTG
+4196 FYQDSHFIAMTG
-4208 DGAGYSRLESFDA
+4208 DGAGYYNLESFDTP
-4221 SEMKSLLE
+4221 EMKSLLE

-4237 WKNAGKGEA
+4237 WKNAGGGIS

-4268 VRRLYNGEDLRHNH
+4268 VKRLYNGEDLRNNH

-4294 FYSGGNVGQMTRIF
+4294 FYSGGNVEQMTRIF

-4316 DKPAS
+4316 EKAQS

-4337 TPPRAS
+4337 TPPKAPAYS
-4343 NATPKAASGGN
+4343 PKSSGSGN

>member
-11 NAKIASMLSDGEQL
+11 NTKIAAMLSDGELL

-41 DACQIIIERP
+41 DACQIVIERP

-66 RRVTKGRKAIP
+66 RRVTKGRKAIS

-86 FVFDAV
+86 FVFDAA

-105 PLKRLLIGL
+105 PLKRMLIGL

-122 YGDLRGD
+122 YDDLRGD
-129 YRKIHNGVYAYL
+129 YRKIHNGVYTYL

-236 GGEGEQINE
+236 GGEVEQTKE
-245 PLAEETE
+245 PLTEETE
-252 ALPEQDDEV
+252 ELPEQGNEV
-261 FVSPV
+261 SVSPV
-266 YRQYLEAQKI
+266 YRQYLDVQKA
-276 NPQAVVLLRV
+276 NPQAVVLLRL

-291 VMGENARAVAEELDL
+291 VMGENARTVAEELDL

-317 RVPMCGFPYYASD
+317 RVPMCGFPYHVAEV
-330 AYIEKILDRHGVLL
+330 YIEKILEHHGVLL
-344 VEDGQEPKY
+344 AEAGQEPKY
-353 ILSHAEALQAEQ
+353 ILSHAEALRAEQ
-365 AEISEEPEQEL
+365 AEISEEPEQE
-376 SSEIVERDEDEIA
+376 SQSEIVERDEDEIA

-399 GEIKDPE
+399 GKIKDPE

-416 FDDEEEEQFDE
+416 FDDEEEEQTDE
-427 EEDDNFEVENEEDFE
+427 EEDYGFENEEDFE
-442 EESEQEETENQSKPT
+442 EESEQDETENKPKPT
-457 HKKEEKGIKDR
+457 RKREEKGIKDR
-468 PRKKPQVSLFDFME
+468 PRKQKPQLSLFDLME

-532 IGGHSGW
+532 IGGRGGW
-539 GIDNEEH
+539 GGDNEQH
-546 DGKGIRLSHRDENGK
+546 DGKGIRLSHCDENGK
-561 TLVEAFLKWPEV
+561 TLVEAFLKWPEA

-803 ERITEIAD
+803 ERIAEIAD

-838 FAKNN
+838 FAKDN

-861 LTPDSFD
+861 PTPDSFD

-902 KIKATF
+902 EIKAPF
-908 NRFKDLSD
+908 NRFKELSE
-916 NDKAFIERYSFR
+916 NDKAFIERYSLR

-947 EEGIYIVSTA
+947 AEGIYSVSTA

-975 EALSEGMREGGY
+975 EALSEGMREGRY

-1006 GILNDEH
+1006 GILNDKH
-1013 RYFKAYHV
+1013 SYFKAYHV
-1021 KSEENGR
+1021 KTEENGR

-1033 ATDQEKKR
+1033 ATDEEKKR
-1041 FIAEWNKTINES
+1041 FIAEWNNTVNES

-1062 QKYQKEE
+1062 QKYQKAE
-1069 QSYEKIKND
+1069 QQQK
-1078 EITRIVESF
+1078 
-1087 VQEGTA
+1087 
-1093 QTVAGGWDFYFEN
+1093 
-1106 LSGFVY
+1106 
-1112 ENRHEITDQLVRR
+1112 
-1125 KEVETVG
+1125 
-1132 LDDKSIEVIF
+1132 
-1142 KPKFCPN
+1142 
-1149 LRFDAIGKPIE
+1149 
-1160 LDSKNTDLADVL
+1160 DSKNTDLTDIL
-1172 NQTELGGTKTRFR
+1172 DQTELGGAKTRFR

-1194 NRLFAENRNP
+1194 NRLYAENRNP

-1296 YMPKGIADGSRLYGV
+1296 YMPKEVADGARLYGV
-1311 ELDKLTGR
+1311 ELDNLTGR

-1336 DTTFPNDKF
+1336 DTSFPNDKF
-1345 DIIVGNVPFGGY
+1345 DIVLGNVPFGGY

-1445 EKITDLSVETWLAT
+1445 EKITDLSAETWLAT

-1497 KADGRELKDA
+1497 KPDGRELKDA

-1561 QTIPKSPKDAYQRI
+1561 QAIPKSPKDAYQRI
-1575 QGMIEL
+1575 QGMIGL

-1594 GCSDEVLKKEQTK
+1594 GCSDEVLKKEQAK
-1607 LNAQYDLFVRW
+1607 LNAQYDLFVRR

-1656 DIFSKRTIRPYV
+1656 DVFSKRTIRPYV

-1712 AVFRDPEIV
+1712 SVFRDPEIV
-1721 DETDK
+1721 DENDK

-1749 LVAAEHPEYRKNVD
+1749 SVAAEHPEYRKNVD

-1906 REELEATYNRLF
+1906 REELEGTYNRLF

-2058 RQVQKLNEEI
+2058 RQIRKLNEEI

-2199 QPSTLR
+2199 QPSTLK

-2268 NVPEAKRQVINL
+2268 NVPEAERHVVNL

-2379 YGTDFDAYNDLKYK
+2379 YGKDFDAYNDLKYK

-2585 LLIERVTK
+2585 LLIERVGK

-2608 FEISVN
+2608 FEISVS

-2637 DVPVAEYCGFRI
+2637 DTPVAEYYGFKI
-2649 SMNPMTFMAT
+2649 SMNPMSFMAT

-2713 AKEQVEKPFEQA
+2713 AKEQVQKPFEQA

-2753 DDGEGEE
+2753 DDGEGDE
-2760 ENYMAIPILP
+2760 ENYRAIPILT

-2847 LDVFDEKERLFGV
+2847 PDVFDEKDRLFGV

-2870 SDNGRDYMAARHE
+2870 SDNGRDYMAVRHE

-2906 ILWEQYGT
+2906 TLWEQYGT
-2914 EVYALDKALGGRSLP
+2914 EVYALDKAFGGRAMPS
-2929 AATEMKEYALPVFDE
+2929 AAEMKEYALSVFDE
-2944 QVEKLKGELPFADHG
+2944 QVEKLKEELPFADHG
-2959 WGEADIHI
+2959 WSEADIHL

-2977 LKDILSKYSYEMR
+2977 LKDILSKYSYETR

-3000 EFNYLNG
+3000 EFKYLNG

-3035 NFKGE
+3035 NLTGN
-3040 EFDRWYDDFQE
+3040 DYDDWYDIFQE

-3069 LDETEENPLLPDYT
+3069 LDETEKTPLLPDYT
-3083 VTEEDMHD
+3083 VTDEDMHD

-3096 DEMLPLHKRV
+3096 DEMLPLHKRA

-3137 TERTLYGIR
+3137 TEKTLYSIR
-3146 KEVWMNYLNNE
+3146 KEVWRNYLNNE

-3211 RPDPKVLTAFV
+3211 RPNPKVLTAFV

-3251 IAEHLTDPVVQK
+3251 IAEHLTDPVMQK

-3304 PDIELDEKKTLPG
+3304 PDIELDKKKTLPG
-3317 IGLLRNEELER
+3317 VGLLRNEELER

-3406 NTEFEVYKADV
+3406 NAEFEVYKADV

-3427 ENYKIHVFTEL
+3427 ENFKIHVFTEL
-3438 KDVIDTGTEN
+3438 KDAIDTGTEN
-3448 GYLGKEH
+3448 GYLEKEH
-3455 YRALYEDRG
+3455 YRALYEERG
-3464 SILTGLYDDYLD
+3464 SILTGLYDDFVGS
-3476 REYSSIN
+3476 EYASVNSYT
-3483 KNGDTAEFIKDY
+3483 DTAEFIRDY
-3495 CEYYHADAMTEKE
+3495 CEHYHKSVLHEDVKMPVYLQSAQYAIE
-3508 QGTIYLNTAQYS
+3508 QGDL
-3520 VEHDEIEQ
+3520 DE
-3528 YRVSHRQS
+3528 YRNSRALS
-3536 EECREAIDKAIS
+3536 EECRDAIDKAIS
-3548 ENFDGL
+3548 ENFDGM
-3554 HLKDGFIPELID
+3554 HLKDGFISELVD
-3566 KFGSERVKYILATTI
+3566 KFGMERVQYILATTI

-3596 WSENINVSES
+3596 WAENIPVSES

-3612 CCLRSH
+3612 CCLHSH
-3618 PAVIDGVVNGFK
+3618 PAVIDGVVNSFK

-3685 VVQRKNDYTVAI
+3685 VVQRRNDYTVAI

-3727 GENVEPPEKW
+3727 GENVEPQEKW
-3737 YEVFV
+3737 YAVYV
-3742 SRDALIKTYEK
+3742 SRDALIKTYDK

-3762 NSEYADYTYFVY
+3762 NKEYADYTYFMY
-3774 NNRMKESRQ
+3774 NNRIKNSRQ

-3795 YKILLSEGEVVNL
+3795 YKLMLAEGEVVNL

-3899 FKVTLRKGAEETEL
+3899 FNVTLRKGAEETEL

-4070 NWVVVRTRENK
+4070 NWVMVRTRENK

-4343 NATPKAASGGN
+4343 NAAPKAASGGN